1 MVDTLTLILQEIP
14 TLPKSVARDIATCLE
29 KKSKAS
35 VRECLE
41 RYARAIRLNEDRL
54 ARYTTDKEAR

>member
-1 MVDTLTLILQEIP
+1 MVDTLALILTLIPEMP
-14 TLPKSVARDIATCLE
+14 RDVARDIATCLE

-41 RYARAIRLNEDRL
+41 RFAKAIALNEDRL
-54 ARYTTDKEAR
+54 ARYTTDKR